1 MKYTLTKSNRKNK
14 KYMVTTADGKVIHFG
29 GAGYDDYTTTR
40 DEKKKKNYIARHA
53 PREDWTRNG
62 MNTAGFWSR
71 WVLWNEPSIKESIKD
86 IEERYGIKIRRT

>member
-1 MKYTLTKSNRKNK
+1 MKYTIEPSSRAAK
-14 KYMVTTADGKVIHFG
+14 KYMVKSSDGKVIHFG